1 MAISKPWVGLAFLIF
16 LLSQFGFV
24 QEWIQNNVD
33 LVVLGYDL
41 SDNVAN
47 IISMLS
53 GIIAFKSF
61 TKGVIR

>member
-24 QEWIQNNVD
+24 QQWIQNNVD

-47 IISMLS
+47 IVSMLS

-61 TKGVIR
+61 TKGVFR